1 MRIAIV
7 SDIHGNLDAFKCVL
21 SDIDQS
27 RVDAI
32 VSLGDNIGYGP
43 EPQQVVELIQ
53 ERDIPSVIGNHELAV
68 ADERV
73 LEFFNPLARQS
84 IQKSIELL
92 TESSLDYLCRLDR
105 YAIRYGCR
113 FVHGMPPRSVTT
125 YLFEVTE
132 GKLRDLFGEY
142 PEPLCFIG
150 HTHTL
155 ELLTFDGVE
164 VVREPLREGIK
175 PLTSGRRHLVNCG
188 SVGQPRDLNNKAK
201 YLILD
206 TTENHLEVRFVP
218 YDISAVVQKILAAG
232 LPKAHATRLW

>member
-7 SDIHGNLDAFKCVL
+7 SDIHANLDAFNSVL

-27 RVDAI
+27 RIDGI

-43 EPQQVVELIQ
+43 EPEQVVEQI
-53 ERDIPSVIGNHELAV
+53 RKRSIPSVLGNHELAV
-68 ADERV
+68 ADERI

-84 IQKSIELL
+84 IQKTIQLL
-92 TESSLDYLCRLDR
+92 TESSLDYVCGLDR
-105 YAIRYGCR
+105 FTILRGCR
-113 FVHGMPPRSVTT
+113 FVHGLPPQSATT
-125 YLFEVTE
+125 YLFEVSE
-132 GKLRDLFGEY
+132 DKLQDLFDEFT
-142 PEPLCFIG
+142 EPLCFIG

-155 ELLTFDGVE
+155 ELVAFDGSKL
-164 VVREPLREGIK
+164 VREPLREGIK
-175 PLTSGRRHLVNCG
+175 PLSSNRRYMVNCG

-201 YLILD
+201 YIILD
-206 TTENHLEVRFVP
+206 TAKNHLEIRFVA